1 MTNYNFYWPIYKNL
15 EKEVIELSN
24 VIHFSDDQLKVYSTY
39 IADLLVRCSIEIES
53 ISKEIYNRICKKTDS
68 IDKKNLYFDTDCLDL
83 LEKKW
88 NIGKRKVIVSAP
100 YFYFSDKNK
109 IFSSLN
115 KAHRRGD
122 KGSKWKQAYQAVKH
136 DRKNSLEKGSIENLL
151 HAMGALYILNIYY
164 KDEVI
169 KLRNKID
176 SFDNIAGSDI
186 FSVLSYDAT
195 TLTMTS
201 RVGDFIISDE
211 KVNLDEY
218 VYIIRYDDDT
228 VENMCTNFRKDAEI
242 SRKRF
247 DQSVEVC
254 NYLKSN
260 PNYKIESIEKTCCD
274 MGREDLIEEF
284 KCWQNSLKFNNCR
297 YEVILNK
304 NEKIYPKL

>member
-1 MTNYNFYWPIYKNL
+1 MSNYNFYWPIYKNL

-53 ISKEIYNRICKKTDS
+53 ISKEFYNKICEKTDS

-100 YFYFSDKNK
+100 TFYFSDKNK
-109 IFSSLN
+109 IFSPLH
-115 KAHRRGD
+115 KAHIRGS
-122 KGSKWKQAYQAVKH
+122 KGSKWKRAYQAVKH

-186 FSVLSYDAT
+186 FSVLSYDAA

-201 RVGDFIISDE
+201 RIGDFIISDE
-211 KVNLDEY
+211 KANLDEY
-218 VYIIRYDDDT
+218 VYIIRYDDNT
-228 VENMCTNFRKDAEI
+228 VENLCTNFRKDAEI